1 MAHVRILVRHGGAWD
16 EGRRKYE
23 GGVLKGI
30 VVPKEITHKDLQ
42 SELYDLAEVDPTKF
56 DIKIRCIYEIKGEK
70 EAPPFELSNDR
81 DLKFYILSENPL
93 EVPLYLSF
101 EPTSNRSMK
110 VLNKDYNS
118 VSGSNQVQNLNPHPP
133 IGMDTLDENEVDI
146 GEVQGPGRI
155 YKPRDIIEDMR
166 QDYGINMIYEK
177 AWRARENAYERV
189 RGSPEESYNLL
200 RRYGE
205 ALKFTNPGFLNCI
218 RPVIVMDE
226 TFLKNKYRV
235 VLRKLKGAI
244 GEVPNLGFV
253 TDQKTCFAKGI
264 SSVFPSAFHGLCVQ
278 HLSQNLHD
286 KYKND
291 TVATLFYNASRTYR
305 ESTFVEAWRHL
316 LAFPN
321 GSGKYL
327 NDVGIA
333 RWSRVHC
340 PGRRYNMMTTNIAE
354 SMNSILKEPRD
365 FPIAS
370 FLENVRALLQ
380 RWFWERREEGIKVTS
395 TLTKWAE
402 LVIQKKQEGALTMK
416 VNPINCYQFHVKDL
430 DKEEVVNL
438 RTKEC
443 TCKEFQAKQLPCSH
457 AIAAARDRNI
467 NVYSLC
473 ANYYTNEC
481 LLAAYAEAVYPVGN
495 QSDWKTSEDYVHMTV
510 LPPKVVKRVD
520 RPKKKR
526 IPSVGEAPKLHKMAV
541 PSDKYFPAT
550 VSCQVHKI
558 SNLIKDKLTKDQL
571 QIYLKTVTQ
580 MESIL
585 GKNVHFTQK
594 EFNII
599 TGLWPTNNP
608 LEKDC
613 DSKRLQNLLIGSENK
628 KLITCLEIEEIF
640 KNFEFTNDDDA
651 VKVALA
657 VFIETVM
664 VRKDKKTQFD
674 MDILGRVDDEEAFKR
689 FDWSTFFYTRLL
701 NSLKTSLQG
710 KKEAY
715 ELKKTRSSKAVSYY
729 NIKGYVLAFQV
740 WSYEV
745 LSTANEHLAT
755 RNSKGLIP
763 RILRWNCTQAPSY
776 KMLQKNIFD
785 NKNTVVQPKL
795 KMSTQEKAFM
805 ESRIRGDDNM
815 QMEDD
820 ESIGAMNNKSLKQ
833 SDSSPH
839 REQLTPQRE
848 QSQTVADESEM
859 HPITKKKH
867 FRSKKSNDKEE
878 QSHSKSYKKLKKE
891 INEVRKDLSTLISIV
906 CRMDD
911 TTTKQSLELYE
922 MKQILERLVQECGS
936 DISIDGRDTDLL
948 MTIRDISDSISHQIQ
963 KETDLPQ
970 MITTLSLV
978 SQPLAICELA
988 PLDQTVHEESQLLGI
1003 NKPDCIV
1010 WNHIFD
1016 THLVTPD
1023 NKKAEWTDPTTHLT
1037 IWTEKDVEYYFNP
1050 AVCDYDQIP
1059 KWGDVNYVISCINI
1073 KEHWLA
1079 IATDMRKC
1087 KIYVFD
1093 SMPNYVEQKLVDE
1106 AFQMSARCIPSLA
1119 IAIGVNLHSDHFT
1132 YGPWPICRSKA
1143 TLQKGHSLDCGIFCS
1158 KFVECLVTGS
1168 DLGCLTVPNMK
1179 LFRQQYVLEL
1189 WANKY
1194 FC

>member
-1 MAHVRILVRHGGAWD
+1 
-16 EGRRKYE
+16 
-23 GGVLKGI
+23 
-30 VVPKEITHKDLQ
+30 
-42 SELYDLAEVDPTKF
+42 
-56 DIKIRCIYEIKGEK
+56 
-70 EAPPFELSNDR
+70 
-81 DLKFYILSENPL
+81 
-93 EVPLYLSF
+93 
-101 EPTSNRSMK
+101 MK

-118 VSGSNQVQNLNPHPP
+118 VSGGNQVQNLNPHPP

-146 GEVQGPGRI
+146 GEVQVGLC
-155 YKPRDIIEDMR
+155 D
-166 QDYGINMIYEK
+166 NMIGTNSAIWESYESYHSK
-177 AWRARENAYERV
+177 DDAFTWESVEMYNELFDIPEQRDAPTKDCKGKGKVDYSSSSRKLKTK
-189 RGSPEESYNLL
+189 GSGWSEESSTSEELDFVVKKSTKEVLFIRCIDNKCGWRL
-200 RRYGE
+200 RAIYPL
-205 ALKFTNPGFLNCI
+205 AF
-218 RPVIVMDE
+218 
-226 TFLKNKYRV
+226 RV
-235 VLRKLKGAI
+235 VERETDDSIQWFLEKLKGAI
-244 GEVPNLGFV
+244 REVPNLGFV
-253 TDQKTCFAKGI
+253 TGRKTCFAKGI

-291 TVATLFYNASRTYR
+291 TIATLFYNASRTYR

-340 PGRRYNMMTTNIAE
+340 PVRRYNMMTTNIAE

-416 VNPINCYQFHVKDL
+416 VNPTDCYQFHVKDL

-438 RTKEC
+438 QTKEC
-443 TCKEFQAKQLPCSH
+443 TCKEFQAEQLPCSH
-457 AIAAARDRNI
+457 VIAATRDRNI

-481 LLAAYAEAVYPVGN
+481 LLVAYAEAVYPVGN
-495 QSDWKTSEDYVHMTV
+495 QSDWKTSEDYVHMIV
-510 LPPKVVKRVD
+510 LPPKVVKRVG

-526 IPSVGEAPKLHKMAV
+526 IPSVGEAPKLHKIAV

-550 VSCQVHKI
+550 VSCEVHKI
-558 SNLIKDKLTKDQL
+558 GSLIKDKLTKDQL
-571 QIYLKTVTQ
+571 QMFEKTIFGPLLNMNMVFNGQ
-580 MESIL
+580 LIHHFLLRQIPEDGNADGICFSVL
-585 GKNVHFTQK
+585 GKNVRFTQK

-613 DSKRLQNLLIGSENK
+613 DSKRVQSLLFGSENN

-664 VRKDKKTQFD
+664 VGKDKKTQFD
-674 MDILGRVDDEEAFKR
+674 MDVLGRVDDEEAFKS
-689 FDWSTFFYTRLL
+689 FNWSTFFYTRLL
-701 NSLKTSLQG
+701 NNLKTS
-710 KKEAY
+710 
-715 ELKKTRSSKAVSYY
+715 
-729 NIKGYVLAFQV
+729 YVLAFQV
-740 WSYEV
+740 WAYEV

-820 ESIGAMNNKSLKQ
+820 ESIGAMNNKSLEQ
-833 SDSSPH
+833 SDSSPQ
-839 REQLTPQRE
+839 REQLSP
-848 QSQTVADESEM
+848 
-859 HPITKKKH
+859 
-867 FRSKKSNDKEE
+867 
-878 QSHSKSYKKLKKE
+878 
-891 INEVRKDLSTLISIV
+891 
-906 CRMDD
+906 
-911 TTTKQSLELYE
+911 
-922 MKQILERLVQECGS
+922 
-936 DISIDGRDTDLL
+936 
-948 MTIRDISDSISHQIQ
+948 
-963 KETDLPQ
+963 
-970 MITTLSLV
+970 
-978 SQPLAICELA
+978 
-988 PLDQTVHEESQLLGI
+988 
-1003 NKPDCIV
+1003 
-1010 WNHIFD
+1010 
-1016 THLVTPD
+1016 
-1023 NKKAEWTDPTTHLT
+1023 
-1037 IWTEKDVEYYFNP
+1037 
-1050 AVCDYDQIP
+1050 
-1059 KWGDVNYVISCINI
+1059 
-1073 KEHWLA
+1073 
-1079 IATDMRKC
+1079 
-1087 KIYVFD
+1087 
-1093 SMPNYVEQKLVDE
+1093 
-1106 AFQMSARCIPSLA
+1106 
-1119 IAIGVNLHSDHFT
+1119 
-1132 YGPWPICRSKA
+1132 
-1143 TLQKGHSLDCGIFCS
+1143 
-1158 KFVECLVTGS
+1158 
-1168 DLGCLTVPNMK
+1168 
-1179 LFRQQYVLEL
+1179 
-1189 WANKY
+1189 
-1194 FC
+1194 